1 MITTHTNYFTMYTLV
16 KRNLLLLLII
26 GLTSSTAFAQRNPEM
41 RDKKVQAYR
50 VAVFTEVLNLT
61 PTEAEG
67 FWPVFNEYLDK
78 REEIQAQLKPTAQL
92 DGMNDGEVEEYLKK
106 YFDLRQRELDLERDL
121 GQRLRK
127 VLPVRKIAKIP
138 VAEREFRESL
148 VKKLQENRQKR
159 LERQGRPNGRG

>member
-1 MITTHTNYFTMYTLV
+1 MNKLFKQSLWII
-16 KRNLLLLLII
+16 LLF
-26 GLTSSTAFAQRNPEM
+26 SACSVAAVAQRGPEV

-61 PTEAEG
+61 PSEAEG

-92 DGMNDGEVEEYLKK
+92 DGMNDTEVDDYVKK
-106 YFDLRQRELDLERDL
+106 YFELRQRELDLEKDL

-127 VLPVRKIAKIP
+127 VLPLRKIAKIP
-138 VAEREFRESL
+138 VAEREFREAL

-159 LERQGRPNGRG
+159 MDRQGRN

>member
-1 MITTHTNYFTMYTLV
+1 MNKCIKLCLWII
-16 KRNLLLLLII
+16 LLF
-26 GLTSSTAFAQRNPEM
+26 STCSVVAVAQRSPEV

-61 PTEAEG
+61 PSEAEG

-92 DGMNDGEVEEYLKK
+92 DGMNDTEVDDYVKK
-106 YFDLRQRELDLERDL
+106 YFDLRQRELDLEKDL

-127 VLPVRKIAKIP
+127 VLPLRKIAKIP
-138 VAEREFRESL
+138 VAEREFREAL

-159 LERQGRPNGRG
+159 LDRQGRN

>member
-1 MITTHTNYFTMYTLV
+1 MNKLFKQCLWII
-16 KRNLLLLLII
+16 LLF
-26 GLTSSTAFAQRNPEM
+26 STCSVVAVAQRSPEV
-41 RDKKVQAYR
+41 RDKKVQADR

-61 PTEAEG
+61 PSEAEG

-92 DGMNDGEVEEYLKK
+92 DGMNDTEVDDYVKK
-106 YFDLRQRELDLERDL
+106 YFDLRQRELDLEKDL

-127 VLPVRKIAKIP
+127 VLPLRKIAKIP
-138 VAEREFRESL
+138 VAEREFREAL

-159 LERQGRPNGRG
+159 LDRQGRN

>member
-1 MITTHTNYFTMYTLV
+1 MCTLA
-16 KRNLLLLLII
+16 KRNLFILLLLL
-26 GLTSSTAFAQRNPEM
+26 TTALAATAQRNPEM
-41 RDKKVQAYR
+41 RDNKVQAYR

-61 PTEAEG
+61 SSEAEG
-67 FWPVFNEYLDK
+67 FWPVFNDYLDK

-92 DGMNDGEVEEYLKK
+92 DGMNDTEVEDYLKK
-106 YFDLRQRELDLERDL
+106 YFELRQRELELEKDL

-159 LERQGRPNGRG
+159 LERQGRTNGRG

>member
-1 MITTHTNYFTMYTLV
+1 MNKLFKQSLWII
-16 KRNLLLLLII
+16 LLFSICS
-26 GLTSSTAFAQRNPEM
+26 GAAVAQRGPEV

-61 PTEAEG
+61 PSEAEG

-92 DGMNDGEVEEYLKK
+92 DGMNDNEVDEYVKK
-106 YFDLRQRELDLERDL
+106 YFELRQRELDLEKDL

-127 VLPVRKIAKIP
+127 VLPLRKIAKIP
-138 VAEREFRESL
+138 VAEREFREAL
-148 VKKLQENRQKR
+148 LKKLQENRQKR
-159 LERQGRPNGRG
+159 MDRQGRN

>member
-1 MITTHTNYFTMYTLV
+1 MYTLV
-16 KRNLLLLLII
+16 KRNLLILLLI
-26 GLTSSTAFAQRNPEM
+26 STCCAAATAQRNPEM

-67 FWPVFNEYLDK
+67 FWPLFNEYLDK

-92 DGMNDGEVEEYLKK
+92 DGMNDNEVEDYVKK
-106 YFDLRQRELDLERDL
+106 YFDLRQRELDLEKDL

-159 LERQGRPNGRG
+159 LEKQGRNNNRG

>member
-1 MITTHTNYFTMYTLV
+1 MNKCIKQCLWII
-16 KRNLLLLLII
+16 LLF
-26 GLTSSTAFAQRNPEM
+26 STCSVVAVAQRSPED

-61 PTEAEG
+61 PSEAEG

-92 DGMNDGEVEEYLKK
+92 DGMNDTEVDDYVKK
-106 YFDLRQRELDLERDL
+106 YFDLRQRELDLEKDL

-127 VLPVRKIAKIP
+127 VLPLRKIAKIP
-138 VAEREFRESL
+138 VAEREFREAL

-159 LERQGRPNGRG
+159 LDRQGRN

>member
-1 MITTHTNYFTMYTLV
+1 MNKLFKQSLW
-16 KRNLLLLLII
+16 II
-26 GLTSSTAFAQRNPEM
+26 MLSTCTVAAVAQRGPEV

-61 PTEAEG
+61 PAEAEG

-92 DGMNDGEVEEYLKK
+92 DGMNDTEVDDYVKK
-106 YFDLRQRELDLERDL
+106 YFDLRQRELDLEKDL

-127 VLPVRKIAKIP
+127 VLPLRKIAKIP
-138 VAEREFRESL
+138 VAEREFREAL

-159 LERQGRPNGRG
+159 MERQGRN